1 MVSKSISHWG
11 SQSLNILWVNQ
22 PVSHSVTK
30 SVSESINQSISLS
43 VSQSFLQSITQ
54 LVGEYNWGKTY
65 VQVHQIE
72 FELECDKA
80 FL

>member
-1 MVSKSISHWG
+1 MVSKSAISHWG

-22 PVSHSVTK
+22 PVSHLVTK
-30 SVSESINQSISLS
+30 S

-54 LVGEYNWGKTY
+54 LVGEYKWGKTY

-72 FELECDKA
+72 FELEFDKA

>member
-1 MVSKSISHWG
+1 MVSQSVTEAVSHWTFCE
-11 SQSLNILWVNQ
+11 SINQSVIQSLSL
-22 PVSHSVTK
+22 SV
-30 SVSESINQSISLS
+30 NQSISLS

-54 LVGEYNWGKTY
+54 LVGEYKWGKTY

-72 FELECDKA
+72 FELEFDKT